1 MRRNKFIA
9 LAFAVATFA
18 TLALTVGRNHCH
30 DHGHWQRHGCTEQT
44 APSDN

>member
-9 LAFAVATFA
+9 LAFTVATFA

-30 DHGHWQRHGCTEQT
+30 ARGHWQHQSCTEQA